1 MMSKKVLVTGGTG
14 FVGSH
19 LVKRNIE
26 IDNQVTVLTLPG
38 DPGIP
43 EIEKLKCR
51 IVTGNICDYQL
62 VESAFEGQD
71 IIFHCAAV
79 VTDWA
84 PKSLFQKVNIE
95 GMENVCRAAT
105 KAKVQRF
112 VEMSTNDVFGLVEN
126 VVIDETFPLKEWNE
140 PYADTKIEATKIAWK
155 YHKEHGLPVTMVYP
169 CWVYGPG
176 DKTFVPLT
184 ADAIIKGD
192 MIFWRKDVMVW
203 PTYINNLMDLLM
215 IIAER
220 KEAIGNGYLVHDGES
235 TTFQTFCAMI
245 AESLG
250 VKKPSFH
257 IPYAVAYSTSVIME
271 LFWKIF
277 RMQTRPLLT
286 TYTVKNLGSRLQFSI
301 RKAEKELGWKPA
313 ISFKQGFAETMNWL
327 KMMDKNELKQK

>member
-1 MMSKKVLVTGGTG
+1 MGKKVLVTGGTG

-19 LVKRNIE
+19 LVKRNIAAGNE
-26 IDNQVTVLTLPG
+26 VTVLTLPG

-43 EIEKLKCR
+43 EIKKLNCK
-51 IVTGNICDYQL
+51 IVTGDICDYPL
-62 VESAFEGQD
+62 VESAFQGQD

-84 PKSLFQKVNIE
+84 PMSLFQKVNIE
-95 GMENVCRAAT
+95 GMENVCKAAA

-112 VEMSTNDVFGLVEN
+112 VEMSTNDVFGLVED
-126 VVIDETFPLKEWNE
+126 VVMDETFPLKEWNE

-155 YHKEHGLPVTMVYP
+155 YHREQGLPVTMVYP

-192 MIFWRKDVMVW
+192 MLFWRKDVMVW

-215 IIAER
+215 MIAEK

-250 VKKPSFH
+250 VKKPTMH
-257 IPYAVAYSTSVIME
+257 IPYAAAYSASFIME
-271 LFWKIF
+271 LIWKIF
-277 RMQTRPLLT
+277 RIKSRPLLT
-286 TYTVKNLGSRLQFSI
+286 TYAVKNLGSRLQFSI
-301 RKAEKELGWKPA
+301 KKAEKELGWKPA
-313 ISFKQGFAETMNWL
+313 VSFKDGFAETMNWL
-327 KMMDKNELKQK
+327 KMMDKGELKQK